1 MQSTQHCDEIINISI
16 YLYRSPLATIDTV
29 SKHELE
35 KIAFNKCSVKITQ
48 NLDIAAVLPHLNSY
62 GLLTE
67 KDLQTLLNKYLT
79 DVEKA
84 NYLLDILPRKEH
96 GFFETFIFCLCQS
109 KDGTGH
115 GDIVK
120 ALTTTMKEVKE
131 TNVPH

>member
-1 MQSTQHCDEIINISI
+1 M
-16 YLYRSPLATIDTV
+16 ATTDAI

-35 KIAFNKCSVKITQ
+35 KIAFNKCAVQITQ
-48 NLDIAAVLPHLNSY
+48 NLDITAVLPYLNSY

-67 KDLQTLLNKYLT
+67 KDRQTLLNKYLT

-109 KDGTGH
+109 KDGTDH

-120 ALTTTMKEVKE
+120 ALTTTMK
-131 TNVPH
+131 